1 MHTLFNKYYCFIEK
15 YQSELVNIL
24 PKSSTVIYRNYENP
38 TDLSTII
45 KLKKICKIKNLN
57 FILSNN
63 VKLAIKLNLDGA
75 YIPAFNKDL
84 THNCFQL
91 KKKFNLL
98 GSAHNLKEIR
108 IKEIQNVKYIFL
120 SPLFKTT
127 KYENFLGIYRFLKLT
142 KFTKKDIVSLGGIN
156 KNNLKQLKL
165 LNINNVASI
174 SMFQNL
180 IHNNEQ

>member
-1 MHTLFNKYYCFIEK
+1 M
-15 YQSELVNIL
+15 
-24 PKSSTVIYRNYENP
+24 
-38 TDLSTII
+38 
-45 KLKKICKIKNLN
+45 
-57 FILSNN
+57 SNN
-63 VKLAIKLNLDGA
+63 IKLAIKLNLDGA

-108 IKEIQNVKYIFL
+108 IKEVQNVNHIFI

-127 KYENFLGIYRFLKLT
+127 KHKNFLGIYKFLKLT

-156 KNNLKQLKL
+156 KNNMKQLKI
-165 LNINNVASI
+165 LNINNIASI

-180 IHNNEQ
+180 INNNEQ

>member
-1 MHTLFNKYYCFIEK
+1 M
-15 YQSELVNIL
+15 
-24 PKSSTVIYRNYENP
+24 
-38 TDLSTII
+38 
-45 KLKKICKIKNLN
+45 
-57 FILSNN
+57 SNN
-63 VKLAIKLNLDGA
+63 IKLAIKLNLDGA
-75 YIPAFNKDL
+75 YIPSFNKGL

-91 KKKFNLL
+91 KKKFKLI

-108 IKEIQNVKYIFL
+108 IKELQNVTRIFL
-120 SPLFKTT
+120 SPLFKTS
-127 KYENFLGIYRFLKLT
+127 KYKNFLGVYRFLKLT